1 MKMDIKKRI
10 KYRAMFKRKYTM
22 YDAEWGDQPPPKKSR
37 KQILSEFV
45 NENIKRIEGKEYRRK
60 KRKIDDIISLE
71 EE

>member
-1 MKMDIKKRI
+1 MT
-10 KYRAMFKRKYTM
+10 KRKYTM
-22 YDAEWGDQPPPKKSR
+22 YDAEWGDNPPPKKSS

-60 KRKIDDIISLE
+60 KRKIDDIKSLE

>member
-1 MKMDIKKRI
+1 MLLVCIMS
-10 KYRAMFKRKYTM
+10 KRKYTH
-22 YDAEWGDQPPPKKSR
+22 YDFEAGDKPPPKKSK

-60 KRKIDDIISLE
+60 KRKIDDIKSLE

>member
-1 MKMDIKKRI
+1 
-10 KYRAMFKRKYTM
+10 M
-22 YDAEWGDQPPPKKSR
+22 YDDEMGDEPPPNKSR

-60 KRKIDDIISLE
+60 KRKIDDIKSLE